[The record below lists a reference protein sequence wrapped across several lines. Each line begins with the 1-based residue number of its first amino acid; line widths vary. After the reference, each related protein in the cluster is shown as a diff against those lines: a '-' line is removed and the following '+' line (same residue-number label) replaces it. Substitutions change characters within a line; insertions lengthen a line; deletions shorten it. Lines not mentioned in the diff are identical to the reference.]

1 MNWLTAFEII
11 GMIITAIVIG
21 LLIKELKKSIR
32 ESKEGKVSGK
42 CELD

>member
-1 MNWLTAFEII
+1 MDWLTILEIG
-11 GMIITAIVIG
+11 GMIFTGYLVS

-42 CELD
+42 CNLD